1 MFSQNVL
8 PVRES
13 PCISTTAT
21 ARYNTTPSPTNG
33 LERHQCNIYRWR
45 VRVSLRTQTQMGM
58 RIQFPDMPSCA
69 IRKQL
74 AEQFPKKV
82 PDIVIACWDIE
93 LGHREHIH
101 CGTHTQHIRCCLEYQ
116 QLSSHMIQLHRAVHR
131 LWASGRTTV
140 RVMCI
145 CEKGVQKSV
154 AAAAI
159 MHDFY
164 RQQGYNSK
172 GPHHMSRC
180 GAGLCWNC
188 VQCNTNVEKDRL
200 MAFGQA
206 TFISQEFVCSA

>member
-1 MFSQNVL
+1 
-8 PVRES
+8 
-13 PCISTTAT
+13 
-21 ARYNTTPSPTNG
+21 
-33 LERHQCNIYRWR
+33 
-45 VRVSLRTQTQMGM
+45 MGM

-93 LGHREHIH
+93 LGHREHLH

-154 AAAAI
+154 AVAAI
-159 MHDFY
+159 MQEIYH
-164 RQQGYNSK
+164 QEGYNSK
-172 GPHHMSRC
+172 GPHHTSRC
-180 GAGLCWNC
+180 DPLPGMCWRC
-188 VQCNTNVEKDRL
+188 GKCKPNVEKDTL
-200 MAFGQA
+200 MSFVQA
-206 TFISQEFVCSA
+206 DYIRQELLSC

>member
-1 MFSQNVL
+1 MQI
-8 PVRES
+8 
-13 PCISTTAT
+13 C
-21 ARYNTTPSPTNG
+21 
-33 LERHQCNIYRWR
+33 
-45 VRVSLRTQTQMGM
+45 
-58 RIQFPDMPSCA
+58 D
-69 IRKQL
+69 IRKKLDERCPDFQ
-74 AEQFPKKV
+74 
-82 PDIVIACWDIE
+82 PDIILPCWGIE
-93 LGHREHIH
+93 FGFREDLH
-101 CGTHTQHIRCCLEYQ
+101 CGTHTHNMRACME
-116 QLSSHMIQLHRAVHR
+116 SIQLPALLKHHYSQVDE
-131 LWASGRTTV
+131 LWATGRTTV

-154 AAAAI
+154 AAAI
-159 MHDFY
+159 MQDFY

>member
-1 MFSQNVL
+1 
-8 PVRES
+8 
-13 PCISTTAT
+13 
-21 ARYNTTPSPTNG
+21 
-33 LERHQCNIYRWR
+33 
-45 VRVSLRTQTQMGM
+45 M

-93 LGHREHIH
+93 LGHHREHIH

-159 MHDFY
+159 MQDFY
-164 RQQGYNSK
+164 RQEGYNSK
-172 GPHHMSRC
+172 GPHHISR
-180 GAGLCWNC
+180 ADPNL
-188 VQCNTNVEKDRL
+188 EEDKL

-206 TFISQEFVCSA
+206 AFISQEFLS